1 MGIKIEHQ
9 GNAASRIVASNLGGQ
24 AQANEK
30 QSLALAQKT
39 ANENAASNRQLSVT
53 HATAQPGHA
62 SVSPT
67 HAGFVGAPNPADYAA
82 RAKLDFENAVGLT
95 YARANANVAQK
106 PSIAGTDLDPRR
118 QKTAR
123 VADDDAIR
131 GLVDESEAS
140 AAPASPEPA
149 AQPQLQTAFHNP
161 IGLLGS
167 QAVSE
172 LFGSLAVPRQPNGLE
187 TQFNSAL
194 QTASAA
200 LKRRLRGLD
209 GVGDPY
215 GDRIAPTVD
224 TPVATRQPPTPSAAL
239 AAIYQG
245 GGNYYGNG
253 GVMGNKTPFRAGTVD
268 DTQKLWEMI

>member
-1 MGIKIEHQ
+1 MGIKVEHQ

-67 HAGFVGAPNPADYAA
+67 HASFVGAPNPADYAA
-82 RAKLDFENAVGLT
+82 RAKLDFENAVGLA

-118 QKTAR
+118 QKMTR
-123 VADDDAIR
+123 VAGDGAIR
-131 GLVDESEAS
+131 GLVDEGEIS
-140 AAPASPEPA
+140 AAPDTPEPA

-167 QAVSE
+167 QSVSE
-172 LFGSLAVPRQPNGLE
+172 LLGSLAVPPQSNGLE
-187 TQFNSAL
+187 TQFNAAL

-209 GVGDPY
+209 GADDPY

-224 TPVATRQPPTPSAAL
+224 APVVTQPPTPSAVL

-245 GGNYYGNG
+245 GGSYYGNG
-253 GVMGNKTPFRAGTVD
+253 GVMGNKTSFRTGTVN

>member
-1 MGIKIEHQ
+1 MGIKVEHQ

-67 HAGFVGAPNPADYAA
+67 HASFVGAPNPADYAA
-82 RAKLDFENAVGLT
+82 RAKLDFENAVGLA

-118 QKTAR
+118 QKMTR
-123 VADDDAIR
+123 VAGDGAIR
-131 GLVDESEAS
+131 GLVDEGETS
-140 AAPASPEPA
+140 AAPDAPEPA

-167 QAVSE
+167 QSVSE
-172 LFGSLAVPRQPNGLE
+172 LLGSLAVPQQSNGLE
-187 TQFNSAL
+187 TQFNAAL

-209 GVGDPY
+209 GADDPY

-224 TPVATRQPPTPSAAL
+224 APVVTQPPPPSAAL

-245 GGNYYGNG
+245 GGSYYGNG
-253 GVMGNKTPFRAGTVD
+253 GVMGNKTPFRTGTVN